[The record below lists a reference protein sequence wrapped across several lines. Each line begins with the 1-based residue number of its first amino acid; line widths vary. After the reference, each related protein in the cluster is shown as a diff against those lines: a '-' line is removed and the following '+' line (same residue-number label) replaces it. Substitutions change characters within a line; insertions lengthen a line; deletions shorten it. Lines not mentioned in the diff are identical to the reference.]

1 MTRNW
6 KNRPKEDRFVAD
18 KPCKVFGTKYDY
30 YLERAT
36 CPLAVIEERA
46 FFMTNTVAKEIREF
60 LKGSDGM
67 WANWEPYMFKSR
79 GCGCVKCKAGFAKWS
94 AETGGTLEEY
104 RSKIHGDLI
113 RVLDRHVRAATGG
126 ESSLGFIPGISWR
139 EMASVWRSSNPSPE
153 SRPIDYAGDLK
164 WINPWG
170 PYVGW
175 NAQMPYAYRK
185 RGPLAHF
192 IAAKD
197 IRAQTD
203 RDFTAPNRPRL
214 ISFPHGM
221 QGLDWVTQPEHLEM
235 ALDSFFFNG
244 WEASVVYYFPQGL
257 DARYWRAFAQATT
270 RAAKCEAFVMDGV
283 KTTEKC
289 SLNVVAEYAAP
300 SSYVTTYLP
309 QYKNV
314 ALLQHLSFD
323 LDGARMVC
331 VFNFWDRG
339 EAFFRLH
346 AKGLPTGEYTVVDE
360 NGVRYSVRGKAKSW
374 SEKELSRGV
383 LLMVG
388 AARTKAF
395 FIQPL
400 GRGVE
405 PKSEITEERL
415 DDMYRER
422 RKALASAAKED
433 ASGERANVITV
444 DRTAEL

>member
-1 MTRNW
+1 
-6 KNRPKEDRFVAD
+6 
-18 KPCKVFGTKYDY
+18 
-30 YLERAT
+30 
-36 CPLAVIEERA
+36 
-46 FFMTNTVAKEIREF
+46 
-60 LKGSDGM
+60 
-67 WANWEPYMFKSR
+67 
-79 GCGCVKCKAGFAKWS
+79 
-94 AETGGTLEEY
+94 
-104 RSKIHGDLI
+104 
-113 RVLDRHVRAATGG
+113 
-126 ESSLGFIPGISWR
+126 
-139 EMASVWRSSNPSPE
+139 
-153 SRPIDYAGDLK
+153 
-164 WINPWG
+164 
-170 PYVGW
+170 
-175 NAQMPYAYRK
+175 
-185 RGPLAHF
+185 
-192 IAAKD
+192 
-197 IRAQTD
+197 
-203 RDFTAPNRPRL
+203 
-214 ISFPHGM
+214 M